1 MKLLRIFFIT
11 FTATTACGQYNE
23 FKIHTNGLIYTDAT
37 MNQLGTIVDSLNLK
51 FRSCD
56 LAHPYFSMPQGFA
69 HYVDI
74 RSKEVRKLMEAGL
87 SFEEFEKKYPRN
99 VKRKNVWITK
109 SQSTNYKDIPYIE
122 YESLPGNGNELS
134 ISVKDKSS
142 NHKTTG
148 WLISDDGTDA
158 FYLVNLQPTELPYDY
173 ARLVQYVDCMIDTT
187 ATIFFARAKGTVYE
201 RVSENS
207 KAHEFIAW
215 AESYPGQPEYPD
227 YDKVENF
234 DSAYKVFASKFKVW
248 DSLRLMHVDDLMKT
262 SHYWKSVLMDARN
275 EAFESLNSDP
285 RLEFYVNRYLSA
297 ADALKLM
304 RGRKVIGGCSQDQS
318 PRYHA
323 MNICKLAAETAQ
335 WDIFLRSHLDIMND
349 NFERRSDGS
358 YAYAGR
364 KTYLKE
370 LEELDIPAV
379 DLLLGTTLR
388 VQNVGKNHYF
398 GSINRTGRALADTA
412 DKDALERRLIT
423 MMSNSELD
431 PYNRV
436 LLVYLFDNYAH
447 NLDDEARKA
456 AALETL
462 NDVIAAMPDY
472 MREVLTRE

>member
-1 MKLLRIFFIT
+1 MKLLSILFIA
-11 FTATTACGQYNE
+11 FTATTSFAQYNE
-23 FKIHTNGLIYTDAT
+23 FKINSNGLIYTEAT

-56 LAHPYFSMPQGFA
+56 LSHPYYSVPQGFA

-74 RSKEVRKLMEAGL
+74 KGKEVRKLMEAGL

-99 VKRKNVWITK
+99 VKKKNVWVTK
-109 SQSTNYKDIPYIE
+109 SEYTNYKDIAYIE
-122 YESLPGNGNELS
+122 YESLPGKHQLS
-134 ISVKDKSS
+134 ISVKDKKS
-142 NHKTTG
+142 NHKTSG
-148 WLISDDGTDA
+148 WLISDDGTEA
-158 FYLVNLQPTELPYDY
+158 FYLLSLQSIELPYDY

-187 ATIFFARAKGTVYE
+187 ATIFFAGAKGEVYE
-201 RVSENS
+201 QVAENS
-207 KAHEFIAW
+207 KAHDFIKW
-215 AESYPGQPEYPD
+215 AESFPGRPEYPD

-234 DSAYKVFASKFKVW
+234 DSAYEVFQSKFHVW
-248 DSLRLMHVDDLMKT
+248 DSLRLLHVDDLMQT
-262 SHYWKSVLMDARN
+262 SRYWKGVLTDARD
-275 EAFESLNSDP
+275 EAFESRNSDP
-285 RLEFYVNRYLSA
+285 RLEFYVGRYLSS

-323 MNICKLAAETAQ
+323 MNICRLAAETAQ

-349 NFERRSDGS
+349 RFERVSDGS

-370 LEELDIPAV
+370 LEELDIPAI

-388 VQNVGKNHYF
+388 VENVSDNHYF

-412 DKDALERRLIT
+412 DKAALEKRLIA
-423 MMSNSELD
+423 MMSDPALD

-436 LLVYLFDNYAH
+436 LLTYLFDNYAY
-447 NLDDEARKA
+447 NLDDETQKG
-456 AALETL
+456 AALATL
-462 NDVIAAMPDY
+462 NKVIATMPEY
-472 MREVLTRE
+472 MREVLKRD